1 MYVGAIRPVETRTV
15 EVEGSGLE
23 EIAELVA
30 AQTPENW
37 QVTGTKVS
45 MPKESSILRAEATL
59 ARRDG
64 VSEIQGE
71 DYAAI
76 LAAVP
81 DGHQLLHVRT
91 V

>member
-1 MYVGAIRPVETRTV
+1 MYVGVIRPVETRTV
-15 EVEGSGLE
+15 AVERSGLE
-23 EIAELVA
+23 EITALVA

-37 QVTGTKVS
+37 QVTSTKVS
-45 MPKESSILRAEATL
+45 MPKESSVLHAEASL

-64 VSEIQGE
+64 ISEIQGE